1 MKPKNIGRPSD
12 ETGMDQPKHG
22 SEEQVGVDDRRREE
36 RHEEHGDLRVFVE
49 SSELGGKVENISPA
63 GVYFFSTDQLR
74 VRVEVETNGKTE
86 TYHGRMA
93 RVARMSDTET
103 GFAIEFDRD

>member
-1 MKPKNIGRPSD
+1 
-12 ETGMDQPKHG
+12 MDQPKQT
-22 SEEQVGVDDRRREE
+22 SEQQVGLDDRRSQE
-36 RHEEHGDLRVFVE
+36 RHAEHGDLRVFVE
-49 SSELGGKVENISPA
+49 SSQLGGKVENLSPV

-93 RVARMSDTET
+93 RVARMSDSET
-103 GFAIEFDRD
+103 GFAIEFDRE

>member
-1 MKPKNIGRPSD
+1 
-12 ETGMDQPKHG
+12 MDQPQQSPERQLG
-22 SEEQVGVDDRRREE
+22 LDDRRSEE
-36 RHEEHGDLRVFVE
+36 RHVEHGDLRVFVE
-49 SSELGGKVENISPA
+49 SSQLGGKVENISPA

-93 RVARMSDTET
+93 RVARMSETET
-103 GFAIEFDRD
+103 GFAIEFDRE